1 MSEKTSIREKVCD
14 GATKS
19 ALSWLAQCDRINGSK
34 QVDKLLASLHE
45 IGASLNDF
53 FLVLVFSF
61 SDNIHDVFEQVR
73 RTRKKIGSDRAL
85 HYDDVVD
92 DEGTSIFVN

>member
-1 MSEKTSIREKVCD
+1 MSLKVSIREKVCD

-19 ALSWLAQCDRINGSK
+19 ALSWLAQCDRVNGS
-34 QVDKLLASLHE
+34 QEVDKLLVSLHD

-61 SDNIHDVFEQVR
+61 SDNLQDVFEQVR
-73 RTRKKIGSDRAL
+73 RTRTKIGSDRPL
-85 HYDDVVD
+85 HYEDVVD